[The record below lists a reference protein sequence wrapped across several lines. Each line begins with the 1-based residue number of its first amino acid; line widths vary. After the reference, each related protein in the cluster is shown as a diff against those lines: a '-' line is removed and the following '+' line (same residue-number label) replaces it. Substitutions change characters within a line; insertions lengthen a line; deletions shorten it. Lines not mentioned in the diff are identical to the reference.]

1 MSPTRL
7 QDILPVGQF
16 DRLKPLTPH
25 AYLMVVRRVV
35 ARAEVE
41 RKEP

>member
-1 MSPTRL
+1 MSPTRP
-7 QDILPVGQF
+7 QDILRAGQF
-16 DRLKPLTPH
+16 DRLKPLTPR
-25 AYLMVVRRVV
+25 AYLVVVRRVV